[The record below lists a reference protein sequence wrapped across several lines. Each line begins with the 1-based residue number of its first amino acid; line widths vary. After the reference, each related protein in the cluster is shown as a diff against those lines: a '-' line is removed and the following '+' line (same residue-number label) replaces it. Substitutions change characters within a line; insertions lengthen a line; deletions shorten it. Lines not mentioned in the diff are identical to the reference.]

1 MIRRRLFLWIAS
13 ALFLPRRHGVSVLA
27 QGNGG
32 EMYGLI
38 SKVTAVVGKREEL
51 IAILLSGISDMPG
64 CLCRRTGYDRRR
76 QYLDH

>member
-1 MIRRRLFLWIAS
+1 
-13 ALFLPRRHGVSVLA
+13 
-27 QGNGG
+27 
-32 EMYGLI
+32 MYGLI

-76 QYLDH
+76 RYLDH